1 MRIGIFGG
9 TFDPPHIGHIRA
21 CKAFVDSIELDELYV
36 IPVYMPPHKMQ
47 KSNTDVSSRLEMTKI
62 AFSSLSSKIV
72 VSDIEIKR
80 EGKSYTADTIRYFKE
95 NYNDAEILFLCGTDM
110 ILTMDFW
117 YKPEYIF
124 KNATIVYVRRE
135 TDKENTEK
143 ISKKC
148 AYYEEKF
155 GAKIIYLDVDAIE
168 ISSTEIREAIGNE
181 DKLKQLVTD
190 EIYNY
195 IQENRL
201 YLDKEI

>member
-21 CKAFVDSIELDELYV
+21 CKAFLDKIELDVLYV
-36 IPVYMPPHKMQ
+36 IPVYMPPHKIK
-47 KSNTDVSSRLEMTKI
+47 KSSTDVSSRLEMTKI
-62 AFSSLSSKIV
+62 AFSGLSNKIE

-95 NYNDAEILFLCGTDM
+95 NYKDAEILFLCGTDM

-124 KNATIVYVRRE
+124 ENATIVYVRRE
-135 TDKENTEK
+135 NEKENTEK
-143 ISKKC
+143 ISNKC
-148 AYYEEKF
+148 AFYEEKF
-155 GAKIIYLDVDAIE
+155 GAKIIYLNVDAIE
-168 ISSTEIREAIGNE
+168 ISSTEIREAIGDE
-181 DKLKQLVTD
+181 EKLKKLVSSD
-190 EIYNY
+190 IYDY
-195 IQENRL
+195 IQENKL